1 MLKIK
6 SSSEQIYDYI
16 VHEIEIGNYES
27 GKRLSESELMEIF
40 GISRTP
46 IREALIRLVA
56 DGIVDNNSRK
66 GFFVKHLDRKDVKLF
81 HHRMPRFLCCGS
93 CIGYHYR

>member
-46 IREALIRLVA
+46 IREALSLTGSLITTA
-56 DGIVDNNSRK
+56 EK
-66 GFFVKHLDRKDVKLF
+66 GF
-81 HHRMPRFLCCGS
+81 S
-93 CIGYHYR
+93 

>member
-46 IREALIRLVA
+46 IREALITLTGSSITTA
-56 DGIVDNNSRK
+56 EK
-66 GFFVKHLDRKDVKLF
+66 GF
-81 HHRMPRFLCCGS
+81 S
-93 CIGYHYR
+93 